1 MSGIV
6 GSDSIQSG
14 FPMALPAEPPAAY
27 PTAPPRADRGA
38 PPTDVGPTEPGIDD
52 PGYKADG
59 LLLNAPRPPAKP
71 AAPTPAPS
79 NWLHML
85 GAGAV
90 VVPCPVVVP
99 PMAPDRP

>member
-27 PTAPPRADRGA
+27 PTAPPRALRGA

-59 LLLNAPRPPAKP
+59 PLLNAPMLPAAP

-79 NWLHML
+79 SWLHML
-85 GAGAV
+85 GVGPV
-90 VVPCPVVVP
+90 DVPWPLVVP
-99 PMAPDRP
+99 PRAP